1 MNRDQALAELRR
13 ARSALD
19 ALEAALAPD
28 EAALVVA
35 PAPPVA
41 ASAAGLSDETAF
53 YASLRASD
61 AVFGGRLNQAQVEG
75 CQAILTVAAGRLPL
89 SWCAAVL
96 GTGYHETGHTMQPV
110 REKGSGDGAD
120 ADPWDDYLEKY
131 DTGHLAAALGN
142 TPEADGDGIRW
153 AGRGLVQL
161 TGARNYKRANERLL
175 QLGLLTAGESLVDN
189 PDLAL
194 RPDISAAI
202 LVIGC
207 LEGWFTGKT
216 LRQYLQSPATKEQ
229 FVHSRRVVNG
239 TDRAELIA
247 GYCMAFQS
255 ALQAGGWR

>member
-1 MNRDQALAELRR
+1 MNRDQALAELSR
-13 ARSALD
+13 ARIALD
-19 ALEAALAPD
+19 GLEAALAPD
-28 EAALVVA
+28 D
-35 PAPPVA
+35 APPVA
-41 ASAAGLSDETAF
+41 APQPPSAERAGGLSDPTAF
-53 YASLRASD
+53 YAALRASD

-75 CQAILTVAAGRLPL
+75 CQAILQVAAGRLPL

-96 GTGYHETGHTMQPV
+96 GTAYHETGHTMQPV

-153 AGRGLVQL
+153 AGRGQVQL
-161 TGARNYKRANERLL
+161 TGERNYRRANERLR
-175 QLGLLTAGESLVDN
+175 QLGLLPADESLVDN
-189 PDLAL
+189 PDLAM
-194 RPDISAAI
+194 RTDVSAAI

-207 LEGWFTGKT
+207 LEGWFTGKS
-216 LRQYLQSPATKEQ
+216 LRHYLQSPATREQ
-229 FVHSRRVVNG
+229 FVNSRRVVNG

-255 ALQAGGWR
+255 ALQTGGWS